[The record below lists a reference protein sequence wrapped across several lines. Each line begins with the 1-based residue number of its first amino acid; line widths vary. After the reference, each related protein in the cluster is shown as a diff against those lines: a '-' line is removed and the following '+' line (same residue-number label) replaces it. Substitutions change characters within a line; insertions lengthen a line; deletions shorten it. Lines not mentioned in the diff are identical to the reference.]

1 MPCTQ
6 GISPRGGNDISKP
19 SRARRRIAFLLFDG
33 VKMLDYVGPAE
44 VFVEANQAV
53 DGYDIVLLSP
63 DGQDVVTSLGGR
75 VSVHGAAGDAG
86 EFDTVVV
93 PGSELPPH
101 EFVRGALIEAA
112 VSLTSRARRVVSI
125 CSGAFVL
132 AEIGAL
138 DGRPATTHWKFAPE
152 LQRLYPSVRVEPDA
166 IFVRDGDVMTSAG
179 VAAGIDL
186 ALALVED
193 DHGADVAR
201 QIAQLLLVYLQRS
214 GGQSQYSV
222 PLRGRAQPA
231 SIVRRATD
239 LVDADPTRAWTVTD
253 LAGLV
258 ATSPRHLARRFRDEL
273 GQSPSEYVTAVRFDH
288 ARMRLEGGASVTEAA
303 AQSGY
308 GSPEVLRRTFVTRLG
323 ISPSQYQRRF
333 RSALPATRGRSRG
346 QTVFELAD

>member
-1 MPCTQ
+1 MAKP
-6 GISPRGGNDISKP
+6 P

-33 VKMLDYVGPAE
+33 VKTLDYVGPAE

-63 DGQDVVTSLGGR
+63 DGQDVATSLGNR
-75 VSVHGAAGDAG
+75 ISVHGAASDAG
-86 EFDTVVV
+86 EFDTVIV

-101 EFVRGALIEAA
+101 EFVRPTLTEAA
-112 VSLTSRARRVVSI
+112 ASLASRARRVVSI

-132 AEIGAL
+132 AEIGLL
-138 DGRPATTHWKFAPE
+138 DGRRATTHWKFAPE
-152 LQRLYPSVRVEPDA
+152 LRRLYPSVRVEPDA
-166 IFVRDGDVMTSAG
+166 IFVRDGDVLTSAG

-201 QIAQLLLVYLQRS
+201 QVAQLLLVYLQRS

-222 PLRGRAQPA
+222 PLRARAKPA

-239 LVDADPTRAWTVTD
+239 LVDADPTRTWTVTD
-253 LAGLV
+253 LARLV
-258 ATSPRHLARRFRDEL
+258 STSPRHLARRFREEL
-273 GQSPSEYVTAVRFDH
+273 GQSPSEYVTAVRFDL
-288 ARMRLEGGASVTEAA
+288 ARMRLEAGASVTETAV
-303 AQSGY
+303 QSGY
-308 GSPEVLRRTFVTRLG
+308 GSPEALRRTFVTRLG

-333 RSALPATRGRSRG
+333 RSSLPAECTRGMG
-346 QTVFELAD
+346 QAEFELAD

>member
-1 MPCTQ
+1 M
-6 GISPRGGNDISKP
+6 NDISKLVP
-19 SRARRRIAFLLFDG
+19 AGGRTSTSHARRRIAFLLYDG

-63 DGQDVVTSLGGR
+63 DGKDVVTSLGSR
-75 VSVHGAAGDAG
+75 VSVHGAAHDAG
-86 EFDTVVV
+86 AFDTVIV

-101 EFVRGALIEAA
+101 EFVRSPLTEAA
-112 VSLTSRARRVVSI
+112 TSLASRARRVVSI

-132 AEIGAL
+132 AEIGML
-138 DGRPATTHWKFAPE
+138 DGRRATTHWKFAPE
-152 LQRLYPSVRVEPDA
+152 LQRLYPSVRVDPDA
-166 IFVRDGDVMTSAG
+166 IFVRDGDILTSAG

-201 QIAQLLLVYLQRS
+201 QVAQLLLVYLQRS

-222 PLRGRAQPA
+222 PLRARAQPA

-253 LAGLV
+253 LARLV
-258 ATSPRHLARRFRDEL
+258 STSPRHLARRFRDEL
-273 GQSPSEYVTAVRFDH
+273 GQSPSEYVTAVRFDL
-288 ARMRLEGGASVTEAA
+288 ARMRLELGASVTEAA
-303 AQSGY
+303 EQSGY
-308 GSPEVLRRTFVTRLG
+308 GSPEALRRTFVARLG

-333 RSALPATRGRSRG
+333 RSALPTEHGRRRG
-346 QTVFELAD
+346 QAEFELAD